1 MTGSEMISRASFVK
15 GGLLAG
21 AFTVACASG
30 PKLTLASEPDW
41 DKETDIV
48 VLGCGACGMVAS
60 LAAKEAG
67 ASVITVEKNSSC
79 GGDAIYSH
87 GVVLGNMSKMDLDL
101 GIEVSDDE
109 IIAEAESGW
118 YLMEQPIEKMS
129 RNIVANACDTLDW
142 LVDHEVVFANPE
154 GNLEATYS
162 DLPIYHQVSGW
173 GTGLLP
179 LCDKVAEQ
187 VDELLLETRATGLV
201 QNDEGRVV
209 GVVCEDAQGAQIAI
223 KANKAVILGT
233 GGYNHN
239 NALVSV
245 FDQRCVGMKAHGCPT
260 NEGDGLVMAVAAGA
274 ASMPSR
280 AESPTSCL
288 LDMDS
293 VNYACFALARD
304 GAICVGTDGK
314 RFMLESSQL
323 RRINTNMA
331 IEQYV
336 NTQKCG
342 SDYVC
347 FVSCDSDA
355 VQQTIANGVTTYQ
368 ADTPEELA
376 ELIGVDPTGLAEE
389 IAHYNEMAAAGK
401 DEDFGKEEGLLVMQ
415 EGPYYGFKITP
426 RLCISSGGILV
437 NTDAQVLKYR
447 LCNEEGVALEPIE
460 GLYAGGEIAPY
471 SMHYGYAISSAMTH
485 ARLAVKH
492 AMSLGN

>member
-1 MTGSEMISRASFVK
+1 MSNHGSISRASFVK
-15 GGLLAG
+15 GGLAAG
-21 AFTVACASG
+21 AFTVASTAA
-30 PKLTLASEPDW
+30 PMLALANEPAW
-41 DKETDIV
+41 DKEADFV

-67 ASVITVEKNSSC
+67 ATVITVEKNSSC

-87 GVVLGNMSKMDLDL
+87 GVVMGNMSKMDLEL

-109 IIAEAESGW
+109 VIAEAENGW
-118 YLMEQPIEKMS
+118 YLMEQPIEEMS
-129 RNIVANACDTLDW
+129 RNIVANARDTLDW

-154 GNLEATYS
+154 GNMDPTYS

-173 GTGLLP
+173 GTGLLS
-179 LCDKVAEQ
+179 LCDKVAET

-201 QNDEGRVV
+201 QDGDGKVV
-209 GVVCEDAQGAQIAI
+209 GVVCDAPEGQIAI

-245 FDQRCVGMKAHGCPT
+245 FDHRCVGMKAHGCPT

-293 VNYACFALARD
+293 VNYASFALARD

-342 SDYVC
+342 SEYVC

-368 ADTPEELA
+368 GDTPEELA
-376 ELIGVDPTGLAEE
+376 ELLGVDPQGLADE
-389 IAHYNEMAAAGK
+389 IAHYTEMAKAGK
-401 DEDFGKEEGLLVMQ
+401 DEDFGKEEGLFPME

-447 LCNEEGVALEPIE
+447 LCNNEGVALEPIP

-492 AMSLGN
+492 AMANA